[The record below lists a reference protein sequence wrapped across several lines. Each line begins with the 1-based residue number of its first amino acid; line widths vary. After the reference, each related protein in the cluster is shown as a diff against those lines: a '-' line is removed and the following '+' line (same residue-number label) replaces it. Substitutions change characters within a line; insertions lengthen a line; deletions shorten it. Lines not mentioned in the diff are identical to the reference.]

1 LIAPVC
7 AEDTQSGFRS
17 GIHTLDDYFARHALS
32 NDRAG
37 VGRCFVLRAG
47 DPGLPVVAGF
57 YTLSMAAVQADVVR
71 PLLRQRLPRYPLPV
85 ALIGRLA
92 VDERARGQRFGE
104 RLLVDALSRVI
115 DVGESIGC
123 VGVSLMLT
131 CRVPA
136 RAILAAVP
144 LGVFGGGRMSRAHL
158 ADAYTHGHASCARAI
173 SGVFARTEQH
183 VGQFDEGT
191 PS

>member
-1 LIAPVC
+1 MIAPVC

-123 VGVSLMLT
+123 VGVIVDAKNEGAERFYRRYGFVTVDAEDWPRRMFIPLAT
-131 CRVPA
+131 A
-136 RAILAAVP
+136 RAAASTDP
-144 LGVFGGGRMSRAHL
+144 
-158 ADAYTHGHASCARAI
+158 T
-173 SGVFARTEQH
+173 RT
-183 VGQFDEGT
+183 
-191 PS
+191 